1 MASSS
6 SVSKKRSI
14 INGDDDDDVS
24 PSSLHVFTKRNLNKN
39 SIIET
44 KEEELM
50 VSPST
55 GENLTLKQAFFIKS
69 SIKHST
75 PPPPLF
81 SISSQTTTNS
91 PLQVKYS
98 GWRIQPKLQPEW
110 NNWVTKLQPKFES
123 LWIKTGIYNAI
134 KASTYEIKRDDD
146 LILQLAN
153 RWCSKT
159 NTFVF
164 PWGES
169 TITLEDIKVCFGYS
183 LLGDSIS
190 TPLLN
195 SEQEAEAELIEA
207 RRMFNK
213 TKAKKVTQSAWMK
226 HFMENESKLEHEAF
240 LVYWLQRFVFPED
253 SHDTISTTVIPIAIL
268 LAHGNRIALAPAVLA
283 GIYRDLTLLNSTI
296 QKSATT
302 PTENS
307 RVTIWAPFQLIQV
320 WALERFRA
328 LKPRPCETRDGLPR
342 VARWGGVNVMKNKN
356 LKEDLDCAGFRN
368 GFLWKPYENSPCID
382 VYDEKDLLKCD
393 NPCLDEFSR
402 CLRVCEFVG
411 MGCKEKYFPH
421 RVAMQFGLD
430 QDIPGKVAL
439 CKKDPWINYNKP
451 VSIADKNLFIQ
462 LCSRQASV
470 TFRYYDWWKQSIS
483 RDEGDNNRIKVEES
497 ISGSNQYQGMTEI
510 TPSGFTSKF
519 EKNQMEASDKEDHLL
534 VYELSSSDDEVVENR
549 KILSSPEFCDFI
561 SSNVGDEA
569 GINSPFCDRDGE
581 KEDSV
586 GPFTED
592 MKFELEN
599 IGFELENRIQ
609 NLEGEVAKL
618 KEARFGQKV

>member
-1 MASSS
+1 
-6 SVSKKRSI
+6 
-14 INGDDDDDVS
+14 
-24 PSSLHVFTKRNLNKN
+24 
-39 SIIET
+39 
-44 KEEELM
+44 M

-55 GENLTLKQAFFIKS
+55 GENLTLREAFFIKS

-75 PPPPLF
+75 PPPQPPLF
-81 SISSQTTTNS
+81 SISTNL
-91 PLQVKYS
+91 PLQVKYN
-98 GWRIQPKLQPEW
+98 GWRIPQPEW

-169 TITLEDIKVCFGYS
+169 TITLEDTKVCFGYS

-195 SEQEAEAELIEA
+195 SEQEEAEEELIEA

-213 TKAKKVTQSAWMK
+213 TKAKKVTQTAWMK
-226 HFMENESKLEHEAF
+226 HFMESESKLEHEAF

-253 SHDTISTTVIPIAIL
+253 SYDTISTTVIPIAIL
-268 LAHGNRIALAPAVLA
+268 LAHGNRIALGPAVLA
-283 GIYRDLTLLNSTI
+283 GIYRDLSLLNSTI

-302 PTENS
+302 PRENS
-307 RVTIWAPFQLIQV
+307 RVTTWAPFQLVQV
-320 WALERFRA
+320 WALERFQA

-356 LKEDLDCAGFRN
+356 LKEDMDCAGFRN
-368 GFLWKPYENSPCID
+368 GFLWKPYENSPCIE
-382 VYDEKDLLKCD
+382 VYNENLKEDLD
-393 NPCLDEFSR
+393 CLDEELLSFSR

-451 VSIADKNLFIQ
+451 VSTADKNLFIQ
-462 LCSRQASV
+462 LCSRQPSV
-470 TFRYYDWWKQSIS
+470 TSRYYDWWKQSIS
-483 RDEGDNNRIKVEES
+483 RDEGDNSRIKVEES
-497 ISGSNQYQGMTEI
+497 YGL
-510 TPSGFTSKF
+510 TPPGFTSKF
-519 EKNQMEASDKEDHLL
+519 KKNQMEAYDKEDHLL
-534 VYELSSSDDEVVENR
+534 GYELSSSDDEVVENR

-569 GINSPFCDRDGE
+569 EINSPSCDRDGE

-586 GPFTED
+586 SPFTAD
-592 MKFELEN
+592 MQFELEN

-618 KEARFGQKV
+618 KEARFGQKVKIVRGKTKV

>member
-6 SVSKKRSI
+6 SATKKRSI
-14 INGDDDDDVS
+14 DNGDDDVS
-24 PSSLHVFTKRNLNKN
+24 PSSLHLFTKRNLKNN

-44 KEEELM
+44 RHDELM

-55 GENLTLKQAFFIKS
+55 GENLTLREAFFIKS
-69 SIKHST
+69 SIKRST
-75 PPPPLF
+75 PPPPPPHF
-81 SISSQTTTNS
+81 SISTNS
-91 PLQVKYS
+91 RLQVKYN
-98 GWRIQPKLQPEW
+98 GWRIPQPEW
-110 NNWVTKLQPKFES
+110 NNWVTKLQPKFQS
-123 LWIKTGIYNAI
+123 LWIKTGIFNAI
-134 KASTYEIKRDDD
+134 KASTHEIKRDDD

-190 TPLLN
+190 TPLMN
-195 SEQEAEAELIEA
+195 SEQEEAEEELIEA

-213 TKAKKVTQSAWMK
+213 TKAKKVYQSVWMK
-226 HFMENESKLEHEAF
+226 HFMENESKVEHEAF
-240 LVYWLQRFVFPED
+240 LVYWLSRFVFPED
-253 SHDTISTTVIPIAIL
+253 SYNIISTTFIPIAIL

-283 GIYRDLTLLNSTI
+283 SIYRDLTLLNSTI

-302 PTENS
+302 PRENF
-307 RVTIWAPFQLIQV
+307 RVTILAPFQLVQV

-342 VARWGGVNVMKNKN
+342 VARWGGVKVMKNKN
-356 LKEDLDCAGFRN
+356 LKEDLDRAGFRN
-368 GFLWKPYENSPCID
+368 GFLWKPYENSPCIE
-382 VYDEKDLLKCD
+382 VYNEKD
-393 NPCLDEFSR
+393 NHCLDEELLSFSR

-462 LCSRQASV
+462 LCSRQPSV
-470 TFRYYDWWKQSIS
+470 TSRYYDWWKQSIS
-483 RDEGDNNRIKVEES
+483 RDEGDNYRIKVEES
-497 ISGSNQYQGMTEI
+497 YGP
-510 TPSGFTSKF
+510 TPPGFTSKF
-519 EKNQMEASDKEDHLL
+519 KKNQMEAYNKED
-534 VYELSSSDDEVVENR
+534 YELSSSDDELVENR
-549 KILSSPEFCDFI
+549 KILASPEFCDFI

-569 GINSPFCDRDGE
+569 EINSPFCDRDGE

-586 GPFTED
+586 RPFTAD
-592 MKFELEN
+592 MQFELEN

-618 KEARFGQKV
+618 KEARFGQKVKKS